1 MIKETIAMNYPKD
14 MAKQVIQFYKTTF
27 DNSFGTLV
35 MLQDQAEKL
44 LKTFVDQTPG
54 MSDEGRKV
62 LDQWTSVYKKG
73 RDDFKKAMDEG
84 YDKVEDFFDRFK
96 GS

>member
-1 MIKETIAMNYPKD
+1 M
-14 MAKQVIQFYKTTF
+14 
-27 DNSFGTLV
+27 V

-44 LKTFVDQTPG
+44 LKTFVEQTPG

-62 LDQWTSVYKKG
+62 LDQWVSVYKKG

-84 YDKVEDFFDRFK
+84 YAKVEDFFSRF
-96 GS
+96 

>member
-1 MIKETIAMNYPKD
+1 MNYPKD
-14 MAKQVIQFYKTTF
+14 MANQIIRFYKTTF
-27 DNSFGTLV
+27 DNSFSTMV

-44 LKTFVDQTPG
+44 VRTFVEQAPG

-62 LDQWTSVYKKG
+62 LDQWVGVYKKG

-84 YDKVEDFFDRFK
+84 YEKVEDFFSKF
-96 GS
+96 SQS

>member
-1 MIKETIAMNYPKD
+1 MNYPKE
-14 MAKQVIQFYKTTF
+14 MAKQVIKFYKTTF
-27 DNSFGTLV
+27 DNSFSTMV

-44 LKTFVDQTPG
+44 VKTFVEQAPG

-62 LDQWTSVYKKG
+62 LDQWVSVYKKG

-84 YDKVEDFFDRFK
+84 YAKVEDFFE
-96 GS
+96 